1 MTCTCPSPAIT
12 HPPLLLPIRML
23 NQTSTLGAV
32 LDMVTDR
39 LATTGLF
46 MLLAMQYPD
55 WYMLCI
61 SLVFLDIF
69 SHW

>member
-1 MTCTCPSPAIT
+1 
-12 HPPLLLPIRML
+12 ML

-46 MLLAMQYPD
+46 LILAMQYPMF
-55 WYMLCI
+55 YFPCI
-61 SLVFLDIF
+61 LFIFLDIF

>member
-1 MTCTCPSPAIT
+1 
-12 HPPLLLPIRML
+12 ML